1 MMTMKDYEQM
11 FADDM
16 ENAREFVRTFK
27 QDVTTLKELHHNA
40 RLSHNNPQKTID
52 EYVDAVGYEK
62 AVAII
67 ANMVNARAEWDGRIS
82 PRNAEWARE
91 RANCGRDVVIHLG
104 GYADDVIHSCHLDQ
118 LANYMRR
125 KAV

>member
-11 FADDM
+11 FSDDM
-16 ENAREFVRTFK
+16 ENARKFVRTFK
-27 QDVTTLKELHHNA
+27 QDVAMLKELHHSA
-40 RLSHNNPQKTID
+40 RLSHNNPQTTID
-52 EYVDAVGYEK
+52 ELVEIVGHEK
-62 AVAII
+62 AVKII

-82 PRNAEWARE
+82 PRNAEWAKE
-91 RANCGRDVVIHLG
+91 HAELNRDVVIHLG